1 MAKRVVICCDG
12 TWNTPDQPAPTNVSR
27 VALAIAPADGTGCE
41 QRMYYHAGVG
51 TRPGERLWGGAFG
64 FGLSRNVREAYRF
77 LVRTFEPGDELF
89 LFGFSRG
96 AYTARSLAGLVRNC
110 GILRH
115 QHEDRIGEAYALY
128 RSRRDRTHPRE
139 VSAQLFR
146 RSFAR
151 ETRIRFLGVWD
162 TVGSLGIPLS
172 GMRLVNLINRRWQF
186 HDTEL
191 SSSVDAAYQALAI
204 DEQRPPFKPALWHPR
219 PGTLGQRV
227 EQVWFSGVHSDVG
240 GGYPDRALAD
250 ISLLWMVER
259 ARANGLA
266 FEPGA
271 FAAADLDP
279 LGPVHTSRTGFYK
292 LLPRHVRPLGA
303 APGGREYAASSAV
316 ERHAM
321 VGGYAPNLARYLTDG
336 GAVLPVRSDEGER
349 FQAFSPAP
357 DPA

>member
-1 MAKRVVICCDG
+1 MTKRLVICCDG

-27 VALAIAPADGTGCE
+27 VALAVAPADGTGRE
-41 QRMYYHAGVG
+41 QRMFYHPGVG

-64 FGLSRNVREAYRF
+64 FGLSRNVCDAYRF

-89 LFGFSRG
+89 LLGFSRG
-96 AYTARSLAGLVRNC
+96 AYTVRSLAGMVRNC
-110 GILRH
+110 GILRPEH
-115 QHEDRIGEAYALY
+115 DDRIGDAYALY
-128 RSRRDRTHPRE
+128 RARGSKTHPRSVAAE
-139 VSAQLFR
+139 LFR
-146 RSFAR
+146 RSYSH

-172 GMRLVNLINRRWQF
+172 GLRLVNLVNRRWQF

-204 DEQRPPFKPALWHPR
+204 DERRPPFRPTMWHPHA
-219 PGTLGQRV
+219 TAGQRV

-240 GGYPDRALAD
+240 GGYPERELAD

-259 ARANGLA
+259 AQACGLA

-271 FAAADLDP
+271 FAGAELDP
-279 LGPVHTSRTGFYK
+279 LGPAHESRTGIYK
-292 LLPRHVRPLGA
+292 LMRPYVRPLGSV
-303 APGGREYAASSAV
+303 PGGHEFAASSAV

-321 VGGYAPNLARYLTDG
+321 IAGYAPNLGTYLAAG
-336 GAVLPVRSDEGER
+336 GPVLPVRSDEGER
-349 FQAFSPAP
+349 FRTARPAP
-357 DPA
+357 EPA